1 MSVAPVAHFLVD
13 FGAAPLVAAAR
24 EESPLAA
31 ATPEADWEERLAD
44 AYARGIE
51 EGKRLAEAEAIAHLE
66 AQKAAWE
73 KSTAEAREAWCA
85 DTGSGISAQIA
96 AAFGELE
103 DQIATAAERV
113 LMPLV
118 SQSAR
123 TQAVQQLRNIIVD
136 LAATNPGIGL
146 QISGPEDLLSIVR
159 DSLPASI
166 ADPVYTVTDK
176 TDIQI
181 KAGASLLETRIASW
195 LNASEGQSA

>member
-1 MSVAPVAHFLVD
+1 LSVVPVAHFLVD
-13 FGAAPLVAAAR
+13 FSAAPLVEAVP
-24 EESPLAA
+24 EEPLAA
-31 ATPEADWEERLAD
+31 VTPEADWEERVAD

-51 EGKRLAEAEAIAHLE
+51 EGKRLAEADAIAELQI
-66 AQKAAWE
+66 QKAAWE
-73 KSTAEAREAWCA
+73 KSAAEAREAWCA
-85 DTGSGISAQIA
+85 DTGAGISAQIA
-96 AAFGELE
+96 AAFGALE

-146 QISGPEDLLSIVR
+146 QISGPEDLLAIVR
-159 DSLPASI
+159 DTLPASI
-166 ADPVYTVTDK
+166 VEPVYTVTDK

-195 LNASEGQSA
+195 LQASEGQSA